1 MNRNTLKIKTS
12 LLISTYNWPEA
23 LELVLLS
30 IEKQTVLPNEVL
42 IADDGSTDD
51 TKQIIEDFKKRINLK
66 VNHVWHEDKGFRK
79 SIILNKA
86 LAKADGEYIIQS
98 DGDCILDS
106 YFVEDHI
113 NFSEPNVYL
122 YGSRVSILKDFVKV
136 LFKNKNIS
144 FNYFSKGI
152 SSRSRAIRIP
162 LFSSFYKPK
171 NELSRKLRGCNVSY
185 WKKDFIK
192 VNGFNEDM
200 TGWGREDSELIARI
214 MNIGILGK
222 RIRYSG
228 IVFHLWHKINS
239 KHNFN
244 KNDSIQK
251 KVIEKKIQWCENG
264 VNKYL

>member
-1 MNRNTLKIKTS
+1 MYKMKTTLV
-12 LLISTYNWPEA
+12 ISTYNWPEA

-42 IADDGSTDD
+42 IADDGSTND
-51 TKQIIEDFKKRINLK
+51 TKKIIEDFKKRINLK

-106 YFVEDHI
+106 HFIEDHI

-122 YGSRVSILKDFVKV
+122 YGSRVSILEDFVKV

-152 SSRSRAIRIP
+152 
-162 LFSSFYKPK
+162 
-171 NELSRKLRGCNVSY
+171 
-185 WKKDFIK
+185 
-192 VNGFNEDM
+192 
-200 TGWGREDSELIARI
+200 
-214 MNIGILGK
+214 
-222 RIRYSG
+222 
-228 IVFHLWHKINS
+228 
-239 KHNFN
+239 
-244 KNDSIQK
+244 
-251 KVIEKKIQWCENG
+251 KVIILDEADSMTFDAQFALRRIIEKYSNISKR
-264 VNKYL
+264 VYFR